1 MEPYAIKVFKQ
12 RWYLLA
18 NDDKHHRPTIYALD
32 RIASLEETEEA
43 FVYPSDFDTE
53 LFFKDCYGVICG
65 TDIKPQSIVL
75 RAYHPYA
82 NYLRTLPIH
91 HSQKEIRNTAGYA
104 DFEFYLR
111 PTFDFRQELLS
122 QGNEVEVL
130 EPADFRQEMK
140 DVMEKM
146 LEHYKE

>member
-1 MEPYAIKVFKQ
+1 M
-12 RWYLLA
+12 
-18 NDDKHHRPTIYALD
+18 
-32 RIASLEETEEA
+32 
-43 FVYPSDFDTE
+43 
-53 LFFKDCYGVICG
+53 FFKDCYGVICG

-75 RAYHPYA
+75 RAYQPYA

-91 HSQKEIRNTAGYA
+91 HSQKEIRNTADYA

-130 EPADFRQEMK
+130 EPAGFRQEMK